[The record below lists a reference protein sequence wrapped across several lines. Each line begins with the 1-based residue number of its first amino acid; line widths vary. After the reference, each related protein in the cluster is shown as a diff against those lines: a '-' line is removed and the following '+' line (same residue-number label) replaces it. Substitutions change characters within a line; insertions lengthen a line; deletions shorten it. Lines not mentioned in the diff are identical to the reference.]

1 MDSKTYDRILSI
13 ILEKKYDIEA
23 LHEIGLPRNF
33 SQDTGLDEL
42 IFEPFYREY
51 TKRKNEPIGQ
61 NIPEQKEESHVEEIR
76 PQRLS
81 ESGFDFDSDFYR
93 EMDQIN
99 ARIRRSNRTFILN
112 GYNTSSINPTRLTS
126 SDLLNAYWGVWGA
139 STATSTSSDIAN
151 STSTEGVST
160 ITSSSI

>member
-61 NIPEQKEESHVEEIR
+61 NIPEQKEESHVEEVR
-76 PQRLS
+76 PQRMYDGL
-81 ESGFDFDSDFYR
+81 DFGTDFNR
-93 EMDQIN
+93 EMEQIN